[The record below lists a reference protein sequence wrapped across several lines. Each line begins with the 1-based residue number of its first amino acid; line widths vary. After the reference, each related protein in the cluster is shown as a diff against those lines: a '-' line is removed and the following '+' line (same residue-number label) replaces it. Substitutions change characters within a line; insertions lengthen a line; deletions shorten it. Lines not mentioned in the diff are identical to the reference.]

1 MNPRK
6 MLVVLS
12 LLLVSAVAS
21 ANQPRAGIVAFA
33 PLKVQVQNS
42 AQNHGVWAGN
52 KPMVSLKLNKKGT
65 RGWAA
70 VSSLSYDSVA
80 GRVKRKVSAR
90 ATFDIV
96 KTIDGKWAKEVERA
110 PNLVWEPIFTA
121 LSAGQA
127 Q

>member
-33 PLKVQVQNS
+33 PVKEQVKNS
-42 AQNHGVWAGN
+42 AVNHGVWGGN
-52 KPMVSLKLNKKGT
+52 KPSLSLKYNKAKT
-65 RGWAA
+65 RAWAS
-70 VSSLSYDSVA
+70 VSSLSHDSVA